1 MPQPP
6 QRNDAGEVVP
16 HDHAEILNP
25 HLVIR
30 RISSNHIVTDAA
42 GQRRLSSM
50 AFKPSSGPNGGMSVD
65 VEPFIADAGYDP
77 RVFVTTPRWTGSVSF
92 VVGELRAR
100 ALRVGY
106 DPIPENEFHGEVWGT
121 RGQFRQ
127 LQAMSHWYVEIPD
140 VALA

>member
-1 MPQPP
+1 VPQPP
-6 QRNDAGEVVP
+6 QRNHAGEVVP
-16 HDHAEILNP
+16 HDHAEILDF

-42 GQRRLSSM
+42 GQARLSSM

-65 VEPFIADAGYDP
+65 IEPFIAAAGHDP
-77 RVFVTTPRWTGSVSF
+77 RAFVTTPQWGGSVFF
-92 VVGELRAR
+92 VVREIRAR

-127 LQAMSHWYVEIPD
+127 LQAISQWYVQIPD